1 MDGASPLQQAVLWA
15 QLVFYAVTAIGL
27 PVAGIF
33 GLVKY
38 RLYRANRPFISI
50 SLNASSRP
58 CSAEHVQIGVT
69 ANLYNGSRV
78 LAKVDSLEWECRAI
92 AQYDPEDVDEKIT
105 EYFSESD
112 GLAKEESG
120 SSEFPWNVQRR
131 IRKTDLNI
139 EVEPNESSHE
149 NATFIVPSYCTAVQ
163 IRLFL
168 ETMKDNTRG
177 WTAVIYHDTDHLTGE
192 GDEQ

>member
-1 MDGASPLQQAVLWA
+1 MENADPLHQAVLWA
-15 QLVFYAVTAIGL
+15 QILFYIVTAIGL
-27 PVAGIF
+27 LAAGIF

-38 RLYRANRPFISI
+38 RLYRANRPFINI

-58 CSAEHVQIGVT
+58 CSPEHIQIGVT
-69 ANLYNGSRV
+69 ASLYNGSRV

-92 AQYDPEDVDEKIT
+92 AQYNSEDVDEKIV

-112 GLAKEESG
+112 GLAREESS
-120 SSEFPWNVQRR
+120 SSEFPWNVQQR
-131 IRKTDLNI
+131 IRKTDLKI

-149 NATFIVPSYCTAVQ
+149 NATFIVPSYCAAVQ
-163 IRLFL
+163 IRLFM

-177 WTAVIYHDTDHLTGE
+177 WTAVIYHDTTHLTGE
-192 GDEQ
+192 E

>member
-1 MDGASPLQQAVLWA
+1 MDSAGLLNHAVLWG
-15 QLVFYAVTAIGL
+15 QLAFYAFTAIGL
-27 PVAGIF
+27 LVAGIL
-33 GLVKY
+33 GVVKY
-38 RLYRANRPFISI
+38 RLFRANRPFISI

-78 LAKVDSLEWECRAI
+78 LARVDSLEWECRAI
-92 AQYDPEDVDEKIT
+92 AGYDSEDVDEKIT

-112 GLAKEESG
+112 GLARSESG

-131 IRKTDLNI
+131 IRKSDLKI

-192 GDEQ
+192 GDE